1 MIITDIRVREVA
13 IHFHDAE
20 DLTQETFL
28 EAFERLQ
35 RLRDPT
41 RLGAWLRSIAI
52 HRCIN
57 FLKRKTIASEASKN
71 GHAAS
76 GVTVLP
82 ESIEQQDT
90 RDEIFT
96 AIQQLSKAQR
106 ETVTLYYIS
115 GYSQQEI
122 AAMQDV
128 PLGTVKYRMHE
139 ARRRL
144 KMEMIAMVE
153 DVLRGMVIW

>member
-52 HRCIN
+52 TLMYQFSEEKNHRI
-57 FLKRKTIASEASKN
+57 
-71 GHAAS
+71 G
-76 GVTVLP
+76 
-82 ESIEQQDT
+82 SIEKRT
-90 RDEIFT
+90 CCFRRNRFT
-96 AIQQLSKAQR
+96 GVDRA
-106 ETVTLYYIS
+106 T
-115 GYSQQEI
+115 GYT
-122 AAMQDV
+122 
-128 PLGTVKYRMHE
+128 G
-139 ARRRL
+139 
-144 KMEMIAMVE
+144 
-153 DVLRGMVIW
+153 